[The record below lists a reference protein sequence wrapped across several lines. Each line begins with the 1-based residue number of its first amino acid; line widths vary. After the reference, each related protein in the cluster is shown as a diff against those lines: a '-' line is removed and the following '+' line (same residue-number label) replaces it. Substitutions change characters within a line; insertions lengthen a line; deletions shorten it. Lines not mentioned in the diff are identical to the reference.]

1 MPEERPAPT
10 ALIDFPADLANPQQR
25 LRLRAHQPSR
35 WLVAHDPSQVQGLLD
50 DVHAWTTP
58 SEGAAHW
65 AVGWVA
71 YEAAP
76 AFDASLPVKA
86 LPPGAAYAVWAL
98 YEGDQVEVLPASDTH
113 SAPLVPVSSSQSP
126 SLWHLGPWQADTS
139 AERAQQQVEQV
150 RELIR
155 QGEVYQI
162 NLTMR
167 LHAQLSEHVPPPA
180 SAQADSAPPPPSTE
194 GLLQCFEALHRS
206 QPLGYTAFLDA
217 RAATRGPGAVLS
229 VSPELFFDWTGPQH
243 GHVLTTRPMK
253 GTAPRLPDPLAD
265 QAQAQHL
272 THSDKERA
280 ENLMIVDLL
289 RNDVAKVAE
298 VGSVKVPS
306 LFDVQALPTVW
317 QMTSTVQAR
326 TRAGLRLSDVM
337 GALFPCGSVT
347 GAPKRQAMHHIA
359 RMERAPRH
367 VYCGAVGLMRP
378 GGHVTFNVPIRTV
391 AVHTPPP
398 DAPWTAHCGVGS
410 GITLDATPQAE
421 WQEWQHKQRFLQR
434 AVAPF
439 ELLESLRLENGA
451 LARLPRH
458 LARLKRAA
466 THFGYPFPLGSIEQ
480 QLANLCAQHPLGV
493 FKVRLRLTAHGQ
505 VLAEAAALPT
515 AAHQPGDTAGHEAP
529 RTVTLAQRP
538 MPEADDFVWHKTTWR
553 PHYDAFKP
561 PAGCFDTL
569 LYNTDGELTEFTIGN
584 LALKLGGQWLTPP
597 VRCGLLPGV
606 MRETLLASGALHE
619 QVLHL
624 ADLHRAEGLA
634 LINSVRGWVP
644 VQLQNAASSD

>member
-1 MPEERPAPT
+1 MPSHRPPPT
-10 ALIDFPADLANPQQR
+10 ALIDFPADLGNPQAR
-25 LRLRAHQPSR
+25 LHLRAHQPTR
-35 WLVAHDPSQVQGLLD
+35 WLVAHDPSQVKRLLD
-50 DVHAWTTP
+50 DVHAWTLEENSP
-58 SEGAAHW
+58 AAIAPGRW

-86 LPPGAAYAVWAL
+86 LPPGAPYAVWAL
-98 YEGDQVEVLPASDTH
+98 YEGDQVEVLADTPSTDTPPGTSADWPAAEPATH
-113 SAPLVPVSSSQSP
+113 S
-126 SLWHLGPWQADTS
+126 WHLGPWQADTM
-139 AERAQQQVEQV
+139 AERAHQQVEQV

-167 LHAQLSEHVPPPA
+167 LQAPLSDGATPSPPTT
-180 SAQADSAPPPPSTE
+180 DSLVA
-194 GLLQCFEALHRS
+194 CFDALRRS

-229 VSPELFFDWTGPQH
+229 VSPELFFDWTGPDQD
-243 GHVLTTRPMK
+243 GVLTTRPMK
-253 GTAPRLPDPLAD
+253 GTAPRAPDPDAD
-265 QAQAQHL
+265 QAQARHL

-289 RNDVAKVAE
+289 RNDMAKVAK

-317 QMTSTVQAR
+317 QMTSTVQAH
-326 TRAGLRLSDVM
+326 TREGLRLSEVM

-367 VYCGAVGLMRP
+367 VYCGAMGLMRP

-410 GITLDATPQAE
+410 GITLDATPEAE
-421 WQEWQHKQRFLQR
+421 WQEWQHKQRFLSR

-439 ELLESLRLENGA
+439 ELLESLRLENGQ
-451 LARLPRH
+451 LARLPLH
-458 LARLKRAA
+458 LARLTRAA
-466 THFGYPFPLGSIEQ
+466 AHFGHRLPLDEVNDALQ
-480 QLANLCAQHPLGV
+480 HLCNRHPEGV
-493 FKVRLRLTAHGQ
+493 FKVRLRVEASGR
-505 VLAEAAALPT
+505 VMAEAAPLPPALGDPGG
-515 AAHQPGDTAGHEAP
+515 QPV
-529 RTVTLAQRP
+529 RLASHP
-538 MPEADDFVWHKTTWR
+538 MPPADDFVWHKTTWR
-553 PHYDAFKP
+553 PHYEAFRP
-561 PAGCFDTL
+561 LPGAFDTL
-569 LYNTDGELTEFTIGN
+569 LFNAAGELTEFTIGN
-584 LALKLGGQWLTPP
+584 LALQRDGRWLTPP
-597 VRCGLLPGV
+597 VHCGLLPGV
-606 MRETLLASGALHE
+606 MREQLLAGGLLHE
-619 QVLHL
+619 QVLHV
-624 ADLHRAEGLA
+624 ADLARAQGLA
-634 LINSVRGWVP
+634 LLNSVRGWVP
-644 VQLQNAASSD
+644 VHLIETTSKV

>member
-1 MPEERPAPT
+1 MPEQRPAPT
-10 ALIDFPADLANPQQR
+10 ALIDFPADLADPQQR

-35 WLVAHDPSQVQGLLD
+35 WLVAHDPSQVQRLLD
-50 DVHAWTTP
+50 DVHAWTT
-58 SEGAAHW
+58 SEGPGHW

-76 AFDASLPVKA
+76 AFDPSLPVKA
-86 LPPGAAYAVWAL
+86 LPPGAPYAVWAL
-98 YEGDQVEVLPASDTH
+98 YEGDQVEVLAAAGPDH
-113 SAPLVPVSSSQSP
+113 PLVTGPTSP
-126 SLWHLGPWQADTS
+126 WHLGPWLADTT

-167 LHAQLSEHVPPPA
+167 LQAPLSAH
-180 SAQADSAPPPPSTE
+180 TE
-194 GLLQCFEALHRS
+194 GLLHCFDALHRS
-206 QPLGYTAFLDA
+206 QPLGYTAFLDS

-243 GHVLTTRPMK
+243 GQVLTTRPMK
-253 GTAPRLPDPLAD
+253 GTAPRLPDPAAD
-265 QAQAQHL
+265 HAQAQHL
-272 THSDKERA
+272 VHSDKERA

-317 QMTSTVQAR
+317 QMTSTVKAR
-326 TRAGLRLSDVM
+326 TRAGLRLSEVM

-367 VYCGAVGLMRP
+367 VYCGAMGLMRP

-439 ELLESLRLENGA
+439 ELLESLRLENGV

-458 LARLKRAA
+458 LARLQRAA
-466 THFGYPFPLGSIEQ
+466 LHFGYPYPQAAIEA
-480 QLANLCAQHPLGV
+480 QLASLCTAHPEGV
-493 FKVRLRLTAHGQ
+493 FKVRLRLGAQTQ
-505 VLAEAAALPT
+505 VQAEAAPLTSPAGTEPPQPRGVAL
-515 AAHQPGDTAGHEAP
+515 AD
-529 RTVTLAQRP
+529 RP
-538 MPEADDFVWHKTTWR
+538 MAEADDFVWHKTTWR
-553 PHYDAFKP
+553 PHYEAFRAP
-561 PAGCFDTL
+561 PGCFDTL
-569 LYNTDGELTEFTIGN
+569 LHNSAGELTEFTIGN
-584 LALKLGGQWLTPP
+584 LALKLDGQWLTPP

-606 MRETLLASGALHE
+606 MREQLLDDGTLRE

-624 ADLHRAEGLA
+624 HDLARAESLA
-634 LINSVRGWVP
+634 LLNSVRGWVP
-644 VQLQNAASSD
+644 VVLVQSAVASSSD